1 MGDINQFFGWVMS
14 RQGIAFAL
22 FVVGFPLGWVT
33 ADYFIAQVGNDS
45 SELALPYNLF
55 RGGTGVIFGMLLSS
69 LAWGKR

>member
-14 RQGIAFAL
+14 RQGAAFAL

-45 SELALPYNLF
+45 PELALPYNLY
-55 RGGTGVIFGMLLSS
+55 RGGTGVIFGMLVSS